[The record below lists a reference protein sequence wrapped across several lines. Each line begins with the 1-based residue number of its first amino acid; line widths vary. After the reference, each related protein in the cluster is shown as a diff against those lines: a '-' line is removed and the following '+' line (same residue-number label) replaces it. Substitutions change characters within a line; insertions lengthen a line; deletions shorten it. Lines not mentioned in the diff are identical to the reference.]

1 MVLIY
6 LTMGDRSAK
15 LLTGVIMSVLC
26 LVISAKLIGDP
37 LTGLNG

>member
-26 LVISAKLIGDP
+26 LVISGSSSETHSP
-37 LTGLNG
+37 G